1 MLSKLRHEY
10 FTPSMVHEMTLYL
23 GHGLAQ
29 QRVSFSRSVFES
41 FVNGYFAA
49 ERGQKKGKASLP
61 LFPSLISALDLLPHF
76 RLSPLQLDPSPLAT
90 NLAALSLHSPGG
102 TFRNFT
108 SQLFRAPSISPSSSP
123 TGRPPLR
130 KPFKILHWAHLQ
142 HHDHI

>member
-1 MLSKLRHEY
+1 
-10 FTPSMVHEMTLYL
+10 MVHEMTLYL

-90 NLAALSLHSPGG
+90 NLAALSLSLSALARGHFSELHKSAVSGAIHISFLLSHWKAASPKAVQNPALGA
-102 TFRNFT
+102 FT
-108 SQLFRAPSISPSSSP
+108 TS
-123 TGRPPLR
+123 
-130 KPFKILHWAHLQ
+130 
-142 HHDHI
+142 